1 MGSPWAGVTLVL
13 AIFSALLLGLRAY
26 QRVRSPNPEWL
37 RKLLH
42 LAMGMVAL
50 AFPWLFAAIWP
61 VILLAI
67 GLASFLTALKLSVF
81 LRRFFGGVIDAVER
95 ESLGEIYFPI
105 SVGLLFL
112 LSEGDPILFCI
123 PVLILTLPDTAAAL
137 VGRRY
142 GGLRY
147 KRFGNAKSVEGSL
160 AFLGVVFPS
169 TYIPLLLFAGTGRS
183 ETLLIGLTLS
193 LLLTLVEAISVRGLD
208 NLFLPLG
215 AFFLLQAYL
224 PLEVNQLAVHL
235 GIAFVLFIPF
245 GFFCLRCSRQ
255 PQEGLV

>member
-1 MGSPWAGVTLVL
+1 MENPWAGITLVL

-26 QRVRSPNPEWL
+26 QRARSPDPEWL

-42 LAMGMVAL
+42 LAMGIVAL
-50 AFPWLFAAIWP
+50 ACPWLFASIWP

-67 GLASFLTALKLSVF
+67 GLASFLTALKFSDF
-81 LRRFFGGVIDAVER
+81 LKRFFGGVIDAVER

-123 PVLILTLPDTAAAL
+123 PVLILTLADTAAAL

-142 GGLRY
+142 GRLRY
-147 KRFGNAKSVEGSL
+147 QGFRGAKSVEGSL
-160 AFLGVVFPS
+160 AFLGVAFPS
-169 TYIPLLLFAGTGRS
+169 TYIPLLLFADAGRS

-224 PLEVNQLAVHL
+224 QLEVNQLAAHL
-235 GIAFVLFIPF
+235 GVAFFLFILF

-255 PQEGLV
+255 PQGGLG